1 MLVVSMAA
9 LQIVAA
15 QRAGDEPSQ
24 MFGVATVKPCKDDPS
39 AGDQRRPEWRM
50 PSPGRLSLE
59 CVTLERLMY
68 YAYAGLG
75 SGKSPLRNT
84 HPLTANLVRGGPRWI
99 RSERFNIEAK
109 ADGAADRAAMM
120 GPMLRALLE
129 DRFQLKTHRETEEG
143 ALYALMVAKGGL
155 KIKPIGDDGCTPPE
169 ATRDIPPVDR
179 FATDSGPKPTCG
191 SFVSKGDGVNRTI
204 YAGGQ
209 TMAGLANVLSLS
221 VDRFVIDATEL
232 GGRFNVR
239 LTYGFEPGPNPSS
252 SDIERGPSIFTALQ
266 EQLGLKLES
275 TRGPREFLVVDRAQR
290 PDPN

>member
-1 MLVVSMAA
+1 
-9 LQIVAA
+9 
-15 QRAGDEPSQ
+15 
-24 MFGVATVKPCKDDPS
+24 
-39 AGDQRRPEWRM
+39 
-50 PSPGRLSLE
+50 
-59 CVTLERLMY
+59 
-68 YAYAGLG
+68 
-75 SGKSPLRNT
+75 
-84 HPLTANLVRGGPRWI
+84 
-99 RSERFNIEAK
+99 
-109 ADGAADRAAMM
+109 
-120 GPMLRALLE
+120 
-129 DRFQLKTHRETEEG
+129 
-143 ALYALMVAKGGL
+143 VAKGGP
-155 KIKPIGDDGCTPPE
+155 KIKPIGEDGCTPPE
-169 ATRDIPPVDR
+169 ATRDIPPGER

-221 VDRFVIDATEL
+221 VDRFVIDSTGL

-275 TRGPREFLVVDRAQR
+275 TRGPREFLVVDRVQR